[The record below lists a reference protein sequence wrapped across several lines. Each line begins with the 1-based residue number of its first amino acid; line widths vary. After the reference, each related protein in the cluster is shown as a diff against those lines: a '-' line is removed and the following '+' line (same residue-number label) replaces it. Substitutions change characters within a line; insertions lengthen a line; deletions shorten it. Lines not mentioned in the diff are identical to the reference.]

1 MTGGRGWA
9 YAGLIGG
16 ALASIV
22 GNVADVIL
30 TPAPAPTALRATF
43 AFLAPVFLFV
53 SIEVLIRVN
62 WQRAWY
68 VWAVRTVGMLF
79 TIGVSAYVSFGH
91 LSHLAQLSGRTHD
104 HWAWPLM
111 IDGVMAMGVVALLMS
126 RPVEAARATLAD
138 KVREARTSVLAVR
151 DAFVS
156 SNIASDIALDTKP
169 ADMKPV
175 RRPRWD
181 VREVLSLLDG
191 HNDEAIA
198 EKIGTSAKTVQRVRA
213 VVRAV
218 SSGRALPANP
228 GLSPAVIDTIVS
240 ELRP

>member
-53 SIEVLIRVN
+53 SIEVLIRVD

-111 IDGVMAMGVVALLMS
+111 IDGVMAMSIVALLMS
-126 RPVEAARATLAD
+126 RPVDVARATLAD

-156 SNIASDIALDTKP
+156 EDTKA
-169 ADMKPV
+169 ADMKTV

>member
-30 TPAPAPTALRATF
+30 TPAPAPTELRATF

-53 SIEVLIRVN
+53 SIEVLIRVD

-156 SNIASDIALDTKP
+156 EDTKA
-169 ADMKPV
+169 ADTKPV

-181 VREVLSLLDG
+181 VQEVLSLLDG

-198 EKIGTSAKTVQRVRA
+198 EKIGTSAKTVQRVRS
-213 VVRAV
+213 VVRAL